1 MLRTKPPNC
10 RHAILVCGT
19 SCWQVRCLRPRESHR
34 DLHRLRKEASSVRTT
49 EFCRPRSASLKKT
62 LFSYLQIAVLD
73 QAASFNL
80 SCPLNSDKEVAR
92 TVDWHHTQIRQQKHS
107 AKVWTVYHY
116 FTTCLRCLH
125 FWQNRGNEPCFC
137 NRGLMARGSFL
148 SLPHNTKE
156 LKLKC
161 L

>member
-1 MLRTKPPNC
+1 MSATPRKPSRSAPPEKGGFFC
-10 RHAILVCGT
+10 EDDGAIW
-19 SCWQVRCLRPRESHR
+19 S
-34 DLHRLRKEASSVRTT
+34 
-49 EFCRPRSASLKKT
+49 FCRPRSASLKKKNT
-62 LFSYLQIAVLD
+62 FLLLTDCSLGPG
-73 QAASFNL
+73 ASFNL

-156 LKLKC
+156 ELKLKC